1 VAVKLNLPNAES
13 VKMSSNIKGPFE
25 FLSRKTVYDNPWL
38 RVCEDKVIRPGGG
51 EGYFGVVHMKAGS
64 TVLAISDDGD
74 AYLVKEYKYAV
85 ERESLEL
92 MSGGLE
98 DEETPLEAARR
109 ELKEELGLEAREWI
123 DLGVVDPFT
132 SLINSPNYLFLA
144 LGVEEGEPN
153 RDETEVLEVL
163 KVPFAEAVRMVMLSE
178 IRHGASCVLIL
189 KAQTYLNGLP
199 SKAGG
204 L

>member
-1 VAVKLNLPNAES
+1 MTDHP
-13 VKMSSNIKGPFE
+13 KGPFE

-38 RVCEDKVIRPGGG
+38 SVHEDKVIRPDGRD
-51 EGYFGVVHMKAGS
+51 GYFGVVHMKPGS
-64 TVLAISDDGD
+64 TVLAISDDGY

-85 ERESLEL
+85 ERDSVEL

-98 DEETPLEAARR
+98 AEETPLEAAKR

-123 DLGVVDPFT
+123 DLGVIDPFT
-132 SLINSPNYLFLA
+132 TLVNSPNYLFLA

-153 RDETEVLEVL
+153 RDETEVLDVL
-163 KVPFAEAVRMVMLSE
+163 KVPFTEAVGMVMRSE

-189 KAQTYLNGLP
+189 KAQTYLN
-199 SKAGG
+199 S
-204 L
+204 

>member
-1 VAVKLNLPNAES
+1 MTGN
-13 VKMSSNIKGPFE
+13 MKGPFE

-38 RVCEDKVIRPGGG
+38 QVHEDNVIRPSGR
-51 EGYFGVVHMKAGS
+51 EGYFGVVHMKPGS
-64 TVLAISDDGD
+64 TVLAISDNGD

-85 ERESLEL
+85 ERESVEL

-98 DEETPLEAARR
+98 DEETPLDAAKR

-123 DLGVVDPFT
+123 DLGVIDPFT
-132 SLINSPNYLFLA
+132 SLINSQNYLFLA
-144 LGVEEGEPN
+144 LGVEEGEPD

-163 KVPFAEAVRMVMLSE
+163 KVPFAEAVNMVMQSQ

-189 KAQTYLNGLP
+189 KAQAYLNSLP
-199 SKAGG
+199 K
-204 L
+204 